1 MSVWSCFLLTT
12 IALIS
17 WSPATL
23 AKMVGN
29 VTRKSNYATIYVV
42 VLAVMA
48 FACLACTPARNLS
61 APHGWGLVLIG
72 LPVTVAGALLASWL
86 DNRILRH
93 ITNARTSG
101 PSTKRSASPGYLSGD
116 VSAQQPVWV
125 TRARV
130 ARSVQNMPLW
140 QLLVI
145 AVGEE
150 VGFRVGVPVISLRA
164 TPAWLALTAVG
175 ALLFACCH
183 SVFGRGQVLSKIPL
197 AALGTILFIFW
208 GIWACVL
215 GHLIYNSQYWWNRN
229 GYRRVSSVADR

>member
-42 VLAVMA
+42 VLAVLA
-48 FACLACTPARNLS
+48 LACLACTPARNLS

-116 VSAQQPVWV
+116 ASAQQPVWV

-175 ALLFACCH
+175 ALLFACGH
-183 SVFGRGQVLSKIPL
+183 SVFGLS
-197 AALGTILFIFW
+197 
-208 GIWACVL
+208 
-215 GHLIYNSQYWWNRN
+215 LIHI
-229 GYRRVSSVADR
+229 